1 MVREDATPEKRV
13 SYRTA
18 LDQALRAGYE
28 ILKNGGE
35 AMDAAV
41 VAVSALEG
49 MSRSFCEC
57 SVLNKRLSPDCP
69 LFNAG
74 KGAVFN
80 IAGKVCRVNYHY
92 LLHTIVHLPS
102 RMSWRYQLCYP
113 SPPRPTQLSLQPV
126 EDSLLPSSRPLAT
139 RPNLSVACISLQTS
153 FPMQCCR
160 AKQQKPLARRSWEY
174 LPLIHLT
181 FGPKQGGKSIVGDLA
196 CLRSLIHFQIMTPLL
211 MSKASQKRRK

>member
-1 MVREDATPEKRV
+1 MGSEKLRADLSTRSIPFYRWKRRYVSKPDSFVLVIHGGAGTMVREDATPEKRV

-57 SVLNKRLSPDCP
+57 SVLDKRLSPDCP

-102 RMSWRYQLCYP
+102 RMS
-113 SPPRPTQLSLQPV
+113 
-126 EDSLLPSSRPLAT
+126 
-139 RPNLSVACISLQTS
+139 
-153 FPMQCCR
+153 
-160 AKQQKPLARRSWEY
+160 
-174 LPLIHLT
+174 
-181 FGPKQGGKSIVGDLA
+181 
-196 CLRSLIHFQIMTPLL
+196 
-211 MSKASQKRRK
+211 